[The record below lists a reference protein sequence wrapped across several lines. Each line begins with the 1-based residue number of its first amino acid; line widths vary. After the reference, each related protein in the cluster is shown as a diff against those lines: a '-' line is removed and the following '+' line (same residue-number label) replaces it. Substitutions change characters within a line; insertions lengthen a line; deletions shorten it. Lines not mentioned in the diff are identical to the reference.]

1 MIWIKTALLMLHLN
15 DVCVAM
21 DITVTSQDLH
31 NGLKEWEV
39 VGKHYLRGKT
49 LSEQFGLLAFMK
61 FINTEEYFSNRI
73 QSL

>member
-1 MIWIKTALLMLHLN
+1 MVWIKTALLMLHVN

-21 DITVTSQDLH
+21 EITVTSQDLY

-49 LSEQFGLLAFMK
+49 LSKHSLA
-61 FINTEEYFSNRI
+61 Y
-73 QSL
+73 

>member
-1 MIWIKTALLMLHLN
+1 MVWIKTALLLLHVN

-21 DITVTSQDLH
+21 EIAVTSPDLH

-49 LSEQFGLLAFMK
+49 LSKHSLA
-61 FINTEEYFSNRI
+61 Y
-73 QSL
+73 